1 MFQFK
6 NFSFAVHFTFYQ
18 TEYLIGSPG
27 SMILTKMITGDFESF
42 NQFI

>member
-6 NFSFAVHFTFYQ
+6 IFSFAVYFTLDQ
-18 TEYLIGSPG
+18 TEYLIGSSG
-27 SMILTKMITGDFESF
+27 SLILTKMITGDFEPF